1 MKREAKGKI
10 VANFH
15 EQRKQKYGNAS
26 GKPPRK
32 ARAPAILLSEAQRAS
47 DYWGIVV
54 ECDLWRV
61 IVIDEPAPRYIL
73 FAGRSVRGRPLRQGT
88 FADAAALRAAVVGH
102 RSMRAPPVVWD
113 EVSELPDD
121 PAAAAAALRLASSG

>member
-10 VANFH
+10 VPNFH

-32 ARAPAILLSEAQRAS
+32 ARAPVILLSKAQRAS
-47 DYWGIVV
+47 DYWGVLV
-54 ECDLWRV
+54 DFDMWRV

-73 FAGRSVRGRPLRQGT
+73 FTGRTVGGRLDRQGT

-102 RSMRAPPVVWD
+102 RFLRAPLVVWN
-113 EVSELPDD
+113 EVSEFPDN
-121 PAAAAAALRLASSG
+121 PAAAAAALRPAASG